1 MRRLTLMLVLTF
13 LPPMGVPEAAAEVK
27 LLAALDSNLCY
38 NPQCLGTTAVP
49 VLQGVTTKYKAI
61 GPWTDHSVSATV
73 SGAGITAAVSSPTGN
88 FDNSSID
95 VALAATGDA
104 APGERTVTLKNRFGG
119 STGTFR
125 ILVLRKG
132 TIASVDPPSPT
143 SFFTQ
148 ADVAVSGTN
157 IANSKVDADMPG
169 VSSATLVSNTDAAA
183 VVRLTF
189 SSPQTS
195 VSGKLRFWDKACPT
209 CNIVTRYFH
218 SGGGAAGWIPVTI
231 TGPNAIKD
239 ITVVTGT
246 ATWFIASQPAKVR
259 ITLMR
264 PVAANKSI
272 ATVSSRVTAGNLSPA
287 GMTVTWQFPESK
299 YVKPA
304 SGQVTIPTGQS
315 YAEFTV
321 TPNGEILP
329 GNSAYY
335 QPPRL
340 TIEARTD
347 PHATSAPHLKTASIP
362 FK

>member
-1 MRRLTLMLVLTF
+1 MRRLTLMLALTLVLPT
-13 LPPMGVPEAAAEVK
+13 GVREAAAEVR
-27 LLAALDSNLCY
+27 LLAALDVNICY

-61 GPWTDHSVSATV
+61 GPWTDHSASATV
-73 SGAGITAAVSSPTGN
+73 SGSGITATLSSPNAN

-95 VALAATGDA
+95 VALVASGDA
-104 APGERTVTLKNRFGG
+104 APDERTVTLRNRSGG
-119 STGTFR
+119 VTGTFR
-125 ILVLRKG
+125 IKVLRKG
-132 TIASVDPPSPT
+132 TISSLDPPSPT
-143 SFFTQ
+143 SYFTQ

-157 IANSKVDADMPG
+157 IAESKVDYDMPG
-169 VSSATLVSNTDAAA
+169 ATSATIVSNTDTTA

-209 CNIVTRYFH
+209 CHNVSRYFH
-218 SGGGAAGWIPVTI
+218 AGGGVAGWIPVTI
-231 TGPNAIKD
+231 TGPNAIKE
-239 ITVVTGT
+239 ITVLTGN
-246 ATWFIASQPAKVR
+246 ATWFIANQMSTVR

-264 PVAANKSI
+264 PVAA
-272 ATVSSRVTAGNLSPA
+272 ARPTGTVSSRMPAGSLSPA

-304 SGQVTIPTGQS
+304 SGQVTIPAGQS
-315 YAEFTV
+315 YAEFRV
-321 TPNGEILP
+321 TPNGEIL
-329 GNSAYY
+329 GGSSSYY
-335 QPPRL
+335 QPPQL

-347 PHATSAPHLKTASIP
+347 PHATSAPHLKTVTIP